1 MVKKE
6 IYPKTQRIK
15 ENGEIFTITE
25 KLDGSNCVFFKKDNT
40 LYIALRKTIITLDEL
55 EEYKHILYKD
65 MYNWL
70 SDYGKILEEL
80 LNNNSAICGEWL
92 GMGNINYEDT
102 EIEDKYYM
110 FAKAN
115 IDDDYHLYNISYD
128 ENLFIYP
135 FINKEIPSFIKKVPI
150 VVKTTDMP
158 TKEYLDNLYDVYIM
172 SVNRLVEGFVIS
184 YYDIVRKYIR
194 MKKGKLVEYS
204 ENDRKKE

>member
-1 MVKKE
+1 
-6 IYPKTQRIK
+6 
-15 ENGEIFTITE
+15 
-25 KLDGSNCVFFKKDNT
+25 
-40 LYIALRKTIITLDEL
+40 
-55 EEYKHILYKD
+55 
-65 MYNWL
+65 
-70 SDYGKILEEL
+70 
-80 LNNNSAICGEWL
+80 
-92 GMGNINYEDT
+92 MGNINYEDT